1 MNIYLIGM
9 MGSGK
14 SVVGNMLAKIIDMP
28 FVDLDKEI
36 EKKAGKSI
44 AEIFLNDGE
53 IIFRTMESKQLRL
66 IFDSIISCGGGVI
79 LNKKNCTFIKQNGST
94 ILLTASIEEL
104 SQRLQGSRTRPL
116 LSEKNN
122 LEILADLWL
131 ERKSQYLN
139 TADLVID
146 TDGKTVEKI
155 SQEIIKKLNI

>member
-1 MNIYLIGM
+1 
-9 MGSGK
+9 
-14 SVVGNMLAKIIDMP
+14 
-28 FVDLDKEI
+28 
-36 EKKAGKSI
+36 
-44 AEIFLNDGE
+44 
-53 IIFRTMESKQLRL
+53 
-66 IFDSIISCGGGVI
+66 

-94 ILLTASIEEL
+94 ILLTASIEVL

-116 LSEKNN
+116 LSGKNN
-122 LEILADLWL
+122 LEILSDLWL